1 MIRAGMNVTLN
12 IKKLML
18 EQVDAEIAGKSE
30 FQCPVCSGKAV
41 WSRDNSGKRLSCRC
55 HGCGMYFECVNGS
68 EE

>member
-1 MIRAGMNVTLN
+1 MNFITQCVNRDL
-12 IKKLML
+12 KKLMM
-18 EQVDAEIAGKSE
+18 EQRRAEIAGEME
-30 FQCPVCSGKAV
+30 FLCPVCSGKAV